1 MIDRIINTPW
11 HFMRWLR
18 LIAGLFFGIG
28 AIVNYDL
35 PVILISTLL
44 LVQALFNWG
53 CCGVNSCNT
62 NFTKKENTKSTQEI
76 DFEEVNI
83 K

>member
-1 MIDRIINTPW
+1 MIDRIIGTPW

-18 LIAGLFFGIG
+18 LIGGLFFGIG
-28 AIVNYDL
+28 AVVNYDL
-35 PVILISTLL
+35 PVLLISILL
-44 LVQALFNWG
+44 IVQAVFNWG

-62 NFTKKENTKSTQEI
+62 NLTKKQNTESTQEI
-76 DFEEVNI
+76 DFEEV

>member
-1 MIDRIINTPW
+1 MIDRIIGTPW

-28 AIVNYDL
+28 AVVNYDL
-35 PVILISTLL
+35 PVLLSSILLI
-44 LVQALFNWG
+44 VQAVFNWG
-53 CCGVNSCNT
+53 CCGVSSCNT
-62 NFTKKENTKSTQEI
+62 PIVKKQTTPSTQEI
-76 DFEEVNI
+76 DFEEV